1 VSIAIG
7 TRWYCPNLTDRQKG
21 NLRVPHQYQLLIDG
35 AWTEGG
41 NGTYGITNPATG
53 ETVGEAPEGSG
64 KDAEAAAAAA
74 RAAQPAWAAV
84 PAAEKARMLQEVA
97 DRVRA
102 KQADLLPL
110 IMAETGATLSVG
122 SALQVPMCAN
132 RFERYARG
140 ALTDLTI
147 PLAPQPMETTPLAP
161 GGLIGAV
168 GVRQPV
174 GVVACITPYNF
185 PITSMAGKVAP
196 ALATGNT
203 VVIRPAPQDPLAVI
217 ELVRIMDEVGFPPG
231 VVNIVTGSTPETG
244 QALVE
249 SPDVDMVSFT
259 GSTGVGVQITA
270 AGAPT
275 MKRLLLELGG
285 KGALIACDDADVSA
299 AVTALVSTWAFH
311 SGQIC
316 TAPTRAV
323 IHRSKWDEVVGAL
336 QAVAPT
342 LKIGEPARADT
353 VIGPVIS
360 AAHCDRVEDYV
371 RVGVDEGAELLA
383 GADRDHGMD
392 RGTYCAPALLAT
404 DNTTRV
410 AREEIFGPVLVAIP
424 FDDDDEAVAIANDSD
439 FGLYD
444 YVYSTDPGRA
454 YAIARQ
460 LRCGHVGI
468 NTAQRNHEAPFGG
481 FKMSGV
487 GRDGGD
493 FGLHAYTELQSVIW
507 PGR

>member
-1 VSIAIG
+1 VEAGVS
-7 TRWYCPNLTDRQKG
+7 
-21 NLRVPHQYQLLIDG
+21 QYQLLIDG
-35 AWTEGG
+35 AWVDGA
-41 NGTYGITNPATG
+41 NGTYGIVNPATEG
-53 ETVGEAPEGSG
+53 IVGEAPEGSA
-64 KDAEAAAAAA
+64 KDAETAAAAA
-74 RAAQPAWAAV
+74 REAQPAWAATA
-84 PAAEKARMLQEVA
+84 PEERARLLQAVA

-102 KQADLLPL
+102 KQPELLPL
-110 IMAETGATLSVG
+110 IMAETGATVSVG

-140 ALTDLTI
+140 ALTDLTVTL
-147 PLAPQPMETTPLAP
+147 PPQPMETTPLAP

-168 GVRQPV
+168 ALRPPV

-185 PITSMAGKVAP
+185 PITNMAGKVAP

-217 ELVRIMDEVGFPPG
+217 ELVRIMHDVGFPPG

-249 SPDVDMVSFT
+249 SPDVDMISFT
-259 GSTGVGVQITA
+259 GSTAVGVQIAA
-270 AGAPT
+270 AGAAT

-285 KGALIACDDADVSA
+285 KGALIVCDDADVA
-299 AVTALVSTWAFH
+299 GAVTALVSTWGFH

-323 IHRSKWDEVVGAL
+323 IHRSRWDEVVSAL
-336 QAVAPT
+336 AAAAPA
-342 LKIGEPARADT
+342 LAIGEPTRPET
-353 VIGPVIS
+353 VVGPVIS
-360 AAHCDRVEDYV
+360 AAHRDRVEGYV
-371 RVGVDEGAELLA
+371 QLGAGEGAEVLV
-383 GADRDHGMD
+383 GANRDSGM
-392 RGTYCAPALLAT
+392 GQGFYCVPALLAA
-404 DNTTRV
+404 DNMARV

-424 FDDDDEAVAIANDSD
+424 YDDDDEAVAIANDSD

-444 YVYSTDPGRA
+444 YVYSADAGRA

-507 PGR
+507 PAK